1 MAIGGVQV
9 PGGVQEPDKVQGVSG
24 VVDQTVSSNYEKEKQ
39 FFPNLVSKF
48 STDRLKSLGQQV
60 VQGYLT
66 DISSRSEWEDMQAQN
81 AKMFSMKRE
90 PKTFPWDDCSN
101 VGLPML
107 PMASVQYAA
116 RAFEE
121 LVPAKGIVKEKPF
134 LPSADNIDIADRKSK
149 YLNYNLMV
157 RDTQYKRSMDAS
169 LLKQANEGGVV
180 RKTFYDPS
188 KGKVITDY
196 INTTDFV
203 INYNTRWLEN
213 SERYTHR
220 LWLTE
225 NDIKIRVKNKS
236 WENAD
241 KVEGTQEDEIDEVKQ
256 AHLSAVGLEGS
267 RDKSDSDIGRRLILE
282 QYILLDV
289 SGKGGIKEPF
299 TVTVDFITGD
309 VVKVVSR
316 KHPVTGETM
325 ECFTYYSFL
334 PNPEGFYGYGFGLFL
349 SELNE
354 ALNSI
359 TNQLI
364 DAGTLQN
371 LQTGFVLQKKGME
384 RGDIELS
391 MGKFTEID
399 PAGNDDIRKIITQ
412 FDFGTPSPVLFSMMG
427 VLQTYADRFTTVT
440 EQQTGNAQ
448 KSDTTATGVAMLIE
462 QGLKFFSSIHRRNHM
477 SLQQELEKI
486 EKLTGLY
493 LDVEEYFSIVMDPQD
508 LINPETGDETP
519 IEEVL
524 EMLKLDF
531 ATTNTIVPVSN
542 PNIISQQ
549 EVVARAQFVYD
560 TTISSPAT
568 AQNMQAIYE
577 AQFALYEALGVPD
590 SEIQVLLPPP
600 SSEEPPDL
608 PQEEEIQMM
617 MNEQHV
623 EPLEQQDHQGHLKVM
638 EEFEVSPFFED
649 MSPTGKKFFDA
660 HKRAHLGFLYLMS
673 AGQAVQDK
681 ADNQPPE
688 PQQQEVPQQ

>member
-9 PGGVQEPDKVQGVSG
+9 PGGVPEQDVRGLTGQ
-24 VVDQTVSSNYEKEKQ
+24 VVAQNYAKEKE

-48 STDRLKSLGQQV
+48 KKDRLKALGQQV
-60 VQGYLT
+60 VSGYLT
-66 DISSRSEWEDMQAQN
+66 DIDSRSEWQERQSNN

-90 PKTFPWDDCSN
+90 PKNFPWEDCSN

-134 LPSADNIDIADRKSK
+134 LPSADNIDIAERKSK
-149 YLNYNLMV
+149 YLNYRLMV
-157 RDTQYKRSMDAS
+157 DDTQYKRSMDAS

-180 RKTFYDPS
+180 RKTFYDPI
-188 KGKVITDY
+188 KGKVVTDY

-220 LWLTE
+220 LFLTE

-241 KVEGTQEDEIDEVKQ
+241 KVVGTQEEEIDEVKQ
-256 AHLSAVGLEGS
+256 AHLSAVGLEAS

-282 QYILLDV
+282 QYLLLDV

-299 TVTVDFITGD
+299 TVTVDFITGE
-309 VVKVVSR
+309 VVKIVSR
-316 KHPVTGETM
+316 KHPVSGETM

-354 ALNSI
+354 ALNSL

-399 PAGNDDIRKIITQ
+399 PAGNDDIRKIITK
-412 FDFGTPSPVLFSMMG
+412 FDFGSPSPVLFSMMG
-427 VLQTYADRFTTVT
+427 VLQNYADRFTTVT

-493 LDVEEYFSIVMDPQD
+493 LDVEEYFNIVIDPQN
-508 LINPETGDETP
+508 LINPETGEETP
-519 IEEVL
+519 REQVL
-524 EMLKLDF
+524 EMLRQDF
-531 ATTNTIVPVSN
+531 NTTNTIVPVSN
-542 PNIISQQ
+542 PNIISKQ
-549 EVVARAQFVYD
+549 EVVARARFVYD

-568 AQNMQAIYE
+568 AQNLQAIYE
-577 AQFALYEALGVPD
+577 AQLAIYEALGVPD
-590 SEIQVLLPPP
+590 ADIQVLLPPP
-600 SSEEPPDL
+600 PSNEPPDL
-608 PQEEEIQMM
+608 PQEEENQMM
-617 MNEQHV
+617 MNEQFV
-623 EPLEQQDHQGHLKVM
+623 EPLEQQDHQGHLQVM
-638 EEFEVSPFFED
+638 DEFEASEFFEQ
-649 MSPTGKKFFDA
+649 MSPTGKKFFDQ

-673 AGQAVQDK
+673 AGQSAQAKLEQAASPDTQ
-681 ADNQPPE
+681 AQQPVT
-688 PQQQEVPQQ
+688 PQ